1 MARKTQNK
9 YWLKFLGTAGA
20 RFVMIRQL
28 RASGGLWIHAD
39 TEDILVDP
47 GPGSL
52 VRCAASRPRLDPA
65 RLNAIILTHRHL
77 DHTNDV
83 NVMIEAMTEGGFK
96 KRGIVFLP
104 ADALD
109 EDPVIMKHTRAYAG
123 KIEVLLEGALYEVG
137 SLSFRTTPRL
147 RHPGQTYGLRFDING
162 TDLSLISDT
171 EYFEGLASYFGSDVV
186 LINVVFAEP
195 RPGIQHLS
203 LADAKK
209 LIEEL
214 KPRKTILTHFGMTM
228 VKARPHECARRL
240 AWETGLNVVA
250 ATDGMTQVFQE
261 EGTPPHR
268 GTP

>member
-9 YWLKFLGTAGA
+9 YWIKFLGTAGA

-39 TEDILVDP
+39 KENVLIDP

-52 VRCAASRPRLDPA
+52 VRCAASRPRLDPSQ
-65 RLNAIILTHRHL
+65 LNAIILTHRHL
-77 DHTNDV
+77 DHANDI

-96 KRGIVFLP
+96 KRGVVFLP
-104 ADALD
+104 ADALG
-109 EDPVIMKHTRAYAG
+109 EDPVILRHARDYVG
-123 KIEVLLEGALYEVG
+123 KIEVMREATTYEVG
-137 SLSFRTTPRL
+137 PFSFRTTPRL
-147 RHPGQTYGLRFDING
+147 RHPGETYGLRFCLNG
-162 TDLSLISDT
+162 TDVSLISDT
-171 EYFEGLASYFGSDVV
+171 EYFEGLASYFGSEILV
-186 LINVVFAEP
+186 INVVFAEP

-203 LADAKK
+203 LPNAQR

-214 KPRKTILTHFGMTM
+214 RPKKTILTHFGMTM

-250 ATDGMTQVFQE
+250 ATDGMTEVL
-261 EGTPPHR
+261 
-268 GTP
+268 

>member
-52 VRCAASRPRLDPA
+52 VRCAASRPRLDPT

-77 DHTNDV
+77 DHTNDI

-104 ADALD
+104 EDALND
-109 EDPVIMKHTRAYAG
+109 DPVILRHTRDYVG
-123 KIEVLLEGALYEVG
+123 KIEILRDSASYEVG
-137 SLSFRTTPRL
+137 SFSFRTTPRL
-147 RHPGQTYGLRFDING
+147 RHPGQTYGLRFDLNG
-162 TDLSLISDT
+162 TDVSLVSDT
-171 EYFEGLASYFGSDVV
+171 EYFEDLASYFGSDVV

-203 LADAKK
+203 LPDAKK
-209 LIEEL
+209 LIEAL
-214 KPRKTILTHFGMTM
+214 KPKKTILTHFGMTM

-240 AWETGLNVVA
+240 AWETGSDVVA
-250 ATDGMTQVFQE
+250 ATDGMTEVF
-261 EGTPPHR
+261 
-268 GTP
+268 